1 MGKIMH
7 NGVEYGGGGYSKKQT
22 DDKLRLK
29 LDKSAVDTEISEDS
43 SNPVQNRVIANA
55 LNDKISQVNVM
66 PPPSENELDKIV
78 QYVGETAGSYI
89 KGFFYRCV
97 EVPNTD
103 PTEYEWVNQEVQEST
118 DGEAKVNATAV
129 TSLTGLADGFYLLID
144 STATPIY
151 QLKEIADGTATDS
164 DKEVDTCLIDYVL
177 YNDNKTVL
185 DTLDVVWVVTGTPDV
200 SDYKTEFE
208 TAKSG
213 IRINADYV
221 FEWDSD
227 VLSVGDFTDLKSQWN
242 DFAVFMHN
250 NKGRLAMITIDQY
263 DFGFS
268 DDDTGG
274 SSPTLICIIPERAS
288 TSEDYNIRIPYG
300 SATNTHCDGYGFGFI
315 DINWRLNISSGKC
328 DFAGINTILFK
339 GTDSMTTGYSYNGS
353 NASSVYIN
361 ETEYSMNDAS
371 EREVAYNLYHQGISI
386 IVKLL

>member
-1 MGKIMH
+1 
-7 NGVEYGGGGYSKKQT
+7 
-22 DDKLRLK
+22 
-29 LDKSAVDTEISEDS
+29 
-43 SNPVQNRVIANA
+43 
-55 LNDKISQVNVM
+55 
-66 PPPSENELDKIV
+66 
-78 QYVGETAGSYI
+78 
-89 KGFFYRCV
+89 
-97 EVPNTD
+97 
-103 PTEYEWVNQEVQEST
+103 
-118 DGEAKVNATAV
+118 
-129 TSLTGLADGFYLLID
+129 
-144 STATPIY
+144 
-151 QLKEIADGTATDS
+151 
-164 DKEVDTCLIDYVL
+164 
-177 YNDNKTVL
+177 
-185 DTLDVVWVVTGTPDV
+185 
-200 SDYKTEFE
+200 
-208 TAKSG
+208 
-213 IRINADYV
+213 
-221 FEWDSD
+221 
-227 VLSVGDFTDLKSQWN
+227 
-242 DFAVFMHN
+242 
-250 NKGRLAMITIDQY
+250 MITIDQY

>member
-1 MGKIMH
+1 MAI
-7 NGVEYGGGGYSKKQT
+7 
-22 DDKLRLK
+22 RLADTARPNNHVDAEHLGTFPVAYAEDVWFADGTRLSEK
-29 LDKSAVDTEISEDS
+29 TFDGQSIQKEELPLASAD
-43 SNPVQNRVIANA
+43 
-55 LNDKISQVNVM
+55 
-66 PPPSENELDKIV
+66 ELGNIY
-78 QYVGETAGSYI
+78 QYVGETGTYT

-97 EVPNTD
+97 VVPNTD

-118 DGEAKVNATAV
+118 DGEVKVNATAV
-129 TSLTGLADGFYLLID
+129 TSLSGLADGFYLLID
-144 STATPIY
+144 STTTPIY

-185 DTLDVVWVVTGTPDV
+185 DTLDIVWVVTGTPDI

-213 IRINADYV
+213 IRSNADYTL
-221 FEWDSD
+221 EWDSD
-227 VLSVGDFTDLKSQWN
+227 VLSVGDFANLKSQWN
-242 DFAVFMHN
+242 DFAVFMYN

-263 DFGFS
+263 NFGFS

-371 EREVAYNLYHQGISI
+371 EREAAYNLYHQGITI
-386 IVKLL
+386 VVKLL